1 MPEKNA
7 GHHHHHH
14 HHHHYQN
21 EDGLDYYGLDDHHE
35 AVGEQNQKAVKIDKA
50 SRDNAD
56 DRDSQTR
63 HASRPKLQ
71 PRPRLQPRPQ
81 SQLQPVIPA
90 TNPFSGKLRNLH
102 LIEKAFVYEYG
113 LSHPKTLSVRNVTR
127 EGPQMDICWKVPD
140 KYVWL
145 ARVSSRDM
153 ATEVATL
160 ALSLSPP
167 GWSTQSAI
175 CRGEYGSE
183 ISIILCTHC
192 RGGADKV
199 ENGEGEVI
207 TFDHQKIATLG
218 RLLGFE
224 VKEGQGPLVLLRG
237 RVWTTRKGTQGRLGL
252 VQGCEIQ
259 MQSESS

>member
-1 MPEKNA
+1 MSEKSA
-7 GHHHHHH
+7 GHH

-21 EDGLDYYGLDDHHE
+21 EDGLDYYDQDDHHE
-35 AVGEQNQKAVKIDKA
+35 AVGEQNQKAVKINKA
-50 SRDNAD
+50 AFAVLRDSFVVVNFERLQSRNNSD
-56 DRDSQTR
+56 DRDSQTH

-71 PRPRLQPRPQ
+71 PRPQPQ
-81 SQLQPVIPA
+81 SQLQLVIPA

-102 LIEKAFVYEYG
+102 LMEKAFVYEYG

-145 ARVSSRDM
+145 ARVSSRYM

-175 CRGEYGSE
+175 CRGKYGSE

-192 RGGADKV
+192 KGGADKV

-207 TFDHQKIATLG
+207 PFDHHKIATLG
-218 RLLGFE
+218 KLLGFQ
-224 VKEGQGPLVLLRG
+224 VKEGQGPLVLL
-237 RVWTTRKGTQGRLGL
+237 
-252 VQGCEIQ
+252 
-259 MQSESS
+259 

>member
-1 MPEKNA
+1 MPRKSV
-7 GHHHHHH
+7 HHHHH

-21 EDGLDYYGLDDHHE
+21 EDGLDYYGLGDHHE
-35 AVGEQNQKAVKIDKA
+35 AIGEQNQKAVKIDKA
-50 SRDNAD
+50 VFAVLRDSFVVVNFERLQSRNNAD

-81 SQLQPVIPA
+81 SRLQPVIPA

-102 LIEKAFVYEYG
+102 LIEKAFAYEYG
-113 LSHPKTLSVRNVTR
+113 LSHPKTLSVRNVTQ

-145 ARVSSRDM
+145 ARVSTQDM
-153 ATEVATL
+153 ASELVTL

-167 GWSTQSAI
+167 GWSNISMI
-175 CRGEYGSE
+175 WRGEYGSE
-183 ISIILCTHC
+183 ISIILCTH
-192 RGGADKV
+192 RKEYVDKV

-207 TFDHQKIATLG
+207 LFGHQKIATLG

-224 VKEGQGPLVLLRG
+224 VKEGQGPLVLL
-237 RVWTTRKGTQGRLGL
+237 
-252 VQGCEIQ
+252 
-259 MQSESS
+259 